1 MTRAKKGE
9 YTYLSQR
16 KKQEILKTIIMFGIS
31 AAVFLMGYLSTGS
44 KNNLLTI
51 VAVLGCL
58 PASKSAVSMIMNL
71 RVKGCSLRDAEE
83 IQYRFGEGFGVYNLY
98 FTSYQKNYEIH
109 HLVVKGLSVM
119 AFSADEKTQASA
131 FEEHIKRILKQDGI
145 QNYNVKL
152 YKDLN
157 KYITR
162 LEQLIVLENEKAR
175 EENVL
180 SILFSVSL

>member
-31 AAVFLMGYLSTGS
+31 AAVFLMGYLSAGS

-51 VAVLGCL
+51 AAVLGCL

-83 IQYRFGEGFGVYNLY
+83 IQ
-98 FTSYQKNYEIH
+98 
-109 HLVVKGLSVM
+109 
-119 AFSADEKTQASA
+119 
-131 FEEHIKRILKQDGI
+131 
-145 QNYNVKL
+145 
-152 YKDLN
+152 
-157 KYITR
+157 
-162 LEQLIVLENEKAR
+162 
-175 EENVL
+175 
-180 SILFSVSL
+180 

>member
-9 YTYLSQR
+9 DTYLSQR

-31 AAVFLMGYLSTGS
+31 AAVFLMGCLSTGS

-83 IQYRFGEGFGVYNLY
+83 I
-98 FTSYQKNYEIH
+98 H
-109 HLVVKGLSVM
+109 
-119 AFSADEKTQASA
+119 
-131 FEEHIKRILKQDGI
+131 
-145 QNYNVKL
+145 
-152 YKDLN
+152 
-157 KYITR
+157 
-162 LEQLIVLENEKAR
+162 
-175 EENVL
+175 
-180 SILFSVSL
+180 